1 MIERDELEKIKS
13 QMWSFAS
20 KLNDL
25 QSRVAVLEAQNAR
38 LREENRAL
46 AQPVDFARPENE
58 LSAQTVQIAQEN
70 AAFAQPENRETA
82 PENPFVLSAPVTPP
96 PESIAPSQ
104 PQQQPEELAYAQPVG
119 YEKAP
124 AYAVD
129 NPVSRA
135 IDWLA
140 RGNVLLKV
148 GVLVLFLGLAFLLR
162 YIGGTVPLS
171 VRYLVV
177 FVAGVAAA
185 VSGEILQN
193 KRRDYGLT
201 LQGFGFGVMYL
212 TALAA
217 VKLHNILPANIAFVV
232 MLSAVVLMA
241 WRAVIQD
248 AKIMAQVAVIGGLAA
263 PVLTADGAGSHIA
276 LFSFLAILNMG
287 VAVIAW
293 FRAWRSL
300 NLIGAIGTLWIALL
314 WSREYH
320 AGLFASCEFFLIYHW
335 LLYTLVACFFAHRTL
350 QKEPLRGEL
359 CKIPNNAT
367 LRRILESI
375 CAYGM
380 HISALDS
387 TLLFGTALSTFC
399 LQYAMVKP
407 WENAA
412 AYSALL
418 WAAVYGGFAVHY
430 SRKDENFA
438 VLKQAFAVLS
448 ALFVTIAIPLALE
461 QQWTASAWALEAAL
475 VYVFGMRQ
483 RQPHTRILALAVF
496 ALAALAQFNTVH
508 IAPSSHPTLLQGSGI
523 GACIVMAG
531 GAAIYCVW
539 EMLHR
544 KNSAQW
550 EFNAVSI
557 IAVLTLA
564 NVLSLPLLTLASKH
578 CIPVLSAM
586 GVGFAALQWQKP
598 QVVFSIFSLLAVL
611 LALFCIPDAEK
622 QSAVIVCSALL
633 WMSAAY
639 LLHHARWRN
648 AERKGEMDSN
658 TALGAVSLW
667 LGIAFAIQYLADIFR
682 ADGAFAPV
690 SAMGCA
696 GFEWML
702 HVECVRFAPVSAMVC
717 AGLLVWAGL
726 LLFAVWRK
734 WQEAL
739 YSAVLL
745 AFGGALYFWL
755 FAIQKWQA
763 GNTLF
768 LGGLILFLASILAV
782 FTLYWLPEDKK
793 NPYQNNAAHVAV
805 ALAHIFLWS
814 SFLHAAHAH
823 FAALR
828 PLETLLVP
836 LAAWCV
842 FTYRSGWFGQYAALY
857 QQSVS
862 SVLAVFCALWV
873 LRVNF
878 AAPTAHSYFPLF
890 NTIEIGSIAAI
901 AQFWQWQKQGLP
913 EELRSEEGRR
923 LIQVG
928 MALVALIV
936 LSAGVMRCW
945 HYYSGIDWNA
955 RALLSSFGVQAT
967 LSIIWSIAAIG
978 CMFIANRMQR
988 RPLWIAGAALMGVVV
1003 CKLFLVE
1010 LANRGGIERIV
1021 SFIIVGL
1028 LLLFV
1033 GWFAPVPPKE
1043 EA

>member
-1 MIERDELEKIKS
+1 MIEPDELEKIKS

-46 AQPVDFARPENE
+46 ARPVDFALPENE
-58 LSAQTVQIAQEN
+58 LSAQTAQIAQEN
-70 AAFAQPENRETA
+70 AAFEQPENREDA
-82 PENPFVLSAPVTPP
+82 PENPFVLSAQVTPS
-96 PESIAPSQ
+96 PESIAS
-104 PQQQPEELAYAQPVG
+104 PQQQPEELAYAQPAG

-124 AYAVD
+124 EYAVD

-148 GVLVLFLGLAFLLR
+148 GVVVLFLGLAFLLR
-162 YIGGTVPLS
+162 YIGGAVPLS
-171 VRYLVV
+171 VRYLAV
-177 FVAGVAAA
+177 FAAGVAAA
-185 VSGEILQN
+185 VGGEILQN

-241 WRAVIQD
+241 WRAVVKD

-263 PVLTADGAGSHIA
+263 PVLTADGTGSYLS
-276 LFSFLAILNMG
+276 LFAYLAILNTG
-287 VAVIAW
+287 VAAIAW
-293 FRAWRSL
+293 FKAWRSL
-300 NLIGAIGTLWIALL
+300 NLIGAIGTLWIILQ

-350 QKEPLRGEL
+350 QEEPLRGEL
-359 CKIPNNAT
+359 RKIPNNAS
-367 LRRILESI
+367 LQRIWESI

-399 LQYAMVKP
+399 LQYAMVKE

-430 SRKDENFA
+430 RRKHRDFA

-483 RQPHTRILALAVF
+483 RQPHTRLMALVVF
-496 ALAALAQFNTVH
+496 ALAAWAQCTSLRLAPASQPTV
-508 IAPSSHPTLLQGSGI
+508 LQGSGI
-523 GACIVMAG
+523 GAFIVMAS
-531 GAAIYCVW
+531 GAAIYYFW
-539 EMLHR
+539 DRLHR
-544 KNSAQW
+544 EISALW
-550 EFNAVSI
+550 EKKALSV
-557 IAVLTLA
+557 IAVLTLM
-564 NVLSLPLLTLASKH
+564 NTLTLPLITLTPLQ
-578 CIPVLSAM
+578 CIPVLSVMSA
-586 GVGFAALQWQKP
+586 GFAALQWKKP
-598 QVVFSIFSLLAVL
+598 QVVFSAFSLFAIVLAV
-611 LALFCIPDAEK
+611 FCIGRNTQHHALIVV
-622 QSAVIVCSALL
+622 SAVL
-633 WMSAAY
+633 WMVAAD
-639 LLHHARWRN
+639 LLHNARWR
-648 AERKGEMDSN
+648 RIKRQGRVLDVSSP
-658 TALGAVSLW
+658 LGTINLW
-667 LGIAFAIQYLADIFR
+667 LGVSFSIEHLAEILG
-682 ADGAFAPV
+682 ADGNFASV
-690 SAMGCA
+690 SARG
-696 GFEWML
+696 G
-702 HVECVRFAPVSAMVC
+702 

-726 LLFAVWRK
+726 LLFAAFRK
-734 WQEAL
+734 WREAL

-745 AFGGALYFWL
+745 ALGGALYFWL
-755 FAIQKWQA
+755 FAIPKWQA
-763 GNTLF
+763 DNILLSGA
-768 LGGLILFLASILAV
+768 LILFFATILAI
-782 FTLYWLPEDKK
+782 FTLYRLPEDKK
-793 NPYQNNAAHVAV
+793 SQYLNNAAHLSVS
-805 ALAHIFLWS
+805 LAYIFLWS
-814 SFLHAAHAH
+814 IFLHAARAH
-823 FAALR
+823 FAILR

-862 SVLAVFCALWV
+862 GVLAVFCALWV
-873 LRVNF
+873 LLANF
-878 AAPTAHSYFPLF
+878 AAPTAYSYFPLF
-890 NTIEIGSIAAI
+890 NTIEIGSIAAL

-928 MALVALIV
+928 MALVTLIV

-945 HYYSGIDWNA
+945 HYYGGIAWNA
-955 RALLSSFGVQAT
+955 HALLSSFGVQAT

-978 CMFIANRMQR
+978 CMFIANRLQR
-988 RPLWIAGAALMGVVV
+988 RPLWLAGAVLMSIVVG
-1003 CKLFLVE
+1003 KLFLVE

-1043 EA
+1043 EQ

>member
-13 QMWSFAS
+13 QLWSFAS

-25 QSRVAVLEAQNAR
+25 QARVSVLETQNAR

-46 AQPVDFARPENE
+46 AQQENAGNK
-58 LSAQTVQIAQEN
+58 LPAQTAEIAQESTVIIQ
-70 AAFAQPENRETA
+70 AENREEA
-82 PENPFVLSAPVTPP
+82 PENPFVLSAQEIPQ
-96 PESIAPSQ
+96 PESIVSSSQLAAEESAPEIV
-104 PQQQPEELAYAQPVG
+104 PPPQPEEVAYVQSAG

-124 AYAVD
+124 VYTVD

-135 IDWLA
+135 IDWLT

-148 GVLVLFLGLAFLLR
+148 GVLILFLGLAFLLR
-162 YIGGTVPLS
+162 HVGGAMPLS
-171 VRYLVV
+171 LRYLTV
-177 FVAGVAAA
+177 FAAGVMAA
-185 VSGEILQN
+185 VGGEVLQN

-217 VKLHNILPANIAFVV
+217 VKLHAILPPNAAFAV
-232 MLSAVVLMA
+232 MLAAVALMA
-241 WRAVIQD
+241 WRAVVQD
-248 AKIMAQVAVIGGLAA
+248 AKIMAQIAVIGGLAA

-276 LFSFLAILNMG
+276 LFSFLAVLNTG

-293 FRAWRSL
+293 FKAWRSL
-300 NLIGAIGTLWIALL
+300 NLIGAIGSLWIALL

-335 LLYTLVACFFAHRTL
+335 LLYTLVACFFAWRTL
-350 QKEPLRGEL
+350 QEDPLRGQL
-359 CKIPNNAT
+359 RKIPNHAT
-367 LRRILESI
+367 LQRIWDSI
-375 CAYGM
+375 VAYGM
-380 HISALDS
+380 HIGALDS
-387 TLLFGTALSTFC
+387 TLLFGTAISTFC

-407 WENAA
+407 WENAP

-418 WAAVYGGFAVHY
+418 WAVVYGGFAWQY
-430 SRKDENFA
+430 SRKPPNFA
-438 VLKQAFAVLS
+438 VLKQAFSVLAV
-448 ALFVTIAIPLALE
+448 LFVTLAIPLALE

-475 VYVFGMRQ
+475 VYVFGMTQ

-508 IAPSSHPTLLQGSGI
+508 IAPRSYPTLLQGSGI
-523 GACIVMAG
+523 GACIVMVG
-531 GAAIYCVW
+531 GAAIYYCW
-539 EMLHR
+539 EVLHR

-550 EFNAVSI
+550 EYNAVST
-557 IAVLTLA
+557 IAVFTLA

-611 LALFCIPDAEK
+611 LALFCIPHAPG
-622 QSAVIVCSALL
+622 QHARIVCSAVL

-648 AERKGEMDSN
+648 GVRERDEMDGN

-667 LGIAFAIQYLADIFR
+667 LGIFFAIKYLADILR

-696 GFEWML
+696 G
-702 HVECVRFAPVSAMVC
+702 
-717 AGLLVWAGL
+717 LLVWGGL
-726 LLFAVWRK
+726 LLFAAFRK
-734 WQEAL
+734 WREAL

-745 AFGGALYFWL
+745 AFCGACYIGL
-755 FAIQKWQA
+755 FAIDKWQA
-763 GNTLF
+763 GNSL
-768 LGGLILFLASILAV
+768 LAGGVILFLASILAI
-782 FTLYWLPEDKK
+782 FTLYWLPENKQSQ
-793 NPYQNNAAHVAV
+793 YQNNVAHEAV
-805 ALAHIFLWS
+805 SLAYVFLWS
-814 SFLHAAHAH
+814 LFLHAAHTH
-823 FAALR
+823 FSALR
-828 PLETLLVP
+828 PLETLIVP

-842 FTYRSGWFGQYAALY
+842 FTYRSGSFGQYAAIY

-862 SVLAVFCALWV
+862 GVLAVFCALWV
-873 LRVNF
+873 LRANF
-878 AAPTAHSYFPLF
+878 AAPTAHSYLPLL
-890 NTIEIGSIAAI
+890 NTIEIGSIAAL
-901 AQFWQWQKQGLP
+901 AQFWQWQQRGLP
-913 EELRSEEGRR
+913 EELRSEKGRR
-923 LIQVG
+923 LIQAG
-928 MALVALIV
+928 MALMALLV

-945 HYYSGIDWNA
+945 HYYGGIHWNA
-955 RALLSSFGVQAT
+955 QALLSSFGVQAT
-967 LSIIWSIAAIG
+967 LSIIWSLAAIA
-978 CMFIANRMQR
+978 CMFIANRLQR

-1043 EA
+1043 KA

>member
-13 QMWSFAS
+13 QMWSFARQ
-20 KLNDL
+20 LNDL
-25 QSRVAVLEAQNAR
+25 QARVSVLEAQNAR

-46 AQPVDFARPENE
+46 SQPVDCALTEQE
-58 LSAQTVQIAQEN
+58 LPAQTAQIAQEN
-70 AAFAQPENRETA
+70 AAFAQPESGQTV
-82 PENPFVLSAPVTPP
+82 PENPFILSPPTP
-96 PESIAPSQ
+96 PESIAPL
-104 PQQQPEELAYAQPVG
+104 PPQPEEVAYAPSAG
-119 YEKAP
+119 YGKAP
-124 AYAVD
+124 DYH
-129 NPVSRA
+129 PVSQA
-135 IDWLA
+135 IDWLT

-148 GVLVLFLGLAFLLR
+148 GVLILFLGLAFLLR
-162 YIGGTVPLS
+162 YIGGAMPLS
-171 VRYLVV
+171 VRYLAV
-177 FVAGVAAA
+177 FAAGVAAA
-185 VSGEILQN
+185 VGGEVLQK

-217 VKLHNILPANIAFVV
+217 VKLHNILPANAAFVV
-232 MLSAVVLMA
+232 MMVAVALMA

-276 LFSFLAILNMG
+276 LFSFLAILNTG

-293 FRAWRSL
+293 FKAWRSL

-320 AGLFASCEFFLIYHW
+320 DGLFASCEFFLIYHW
-335 LLYTLVACFFAHRTL
+335 LLYTLVACFFAYRTL
-350 QKEPLRGEL
+350 QEEPLRGEL
-359 CKIPNNAT
+359 RKIPNNAT
-367 LRRILESI
+367 LRRIWESI
-375 CAYGM
+375 AAYGM

-387 TLLFGTALSTFC
+387 TLLFGTAISTFC

-418 WAAVYGGFAVHY
+418 WAAVYGGFAWQY
-430 SRKDENFA
+430 RRKHRDFA
-438 VLKQAFAVLS
+438 VLKQAFAVL
-448 ALFVTIAIPLALE
+448 AVLFVTIAIPLALE
-461 QQWTASAWALEAAL
+461 QQWTASAWALEAGL
-475 VYVFGMRQ
+475 VYVFGMTQ

-539 EMLHR
+539 ELLHR

-550 EFNAVSI
+550 ECNAVSI

-690 SAMGCA
+690 SAMG
-696 GFEWML
+696 
-702 HVECVRFAPVSAMVC
+702 S

-739 YSAVLL
+739 YSAALL
-745 AFGGALYFWL
+745 AFGGACYIGL

-768 LGGLILFLASILAV
+768 SGGLILFFASILAV

-793 NPYQNNAAHVAV
+793 NPYQSNAAHVAV

-814 SFLHAAHAH
+814 IFLHAAHAH

-836 LAAWCV
+836 LVAWCV
-842 FTYRSGWFGQYAALY
+842 FTCRSGWFGQYAALY

-890 NTIEIGSIAAI
+890 NTIEIGSIAAL

-945 HYYSGIDWNA
+945 HYYGGIAWNA
-955 RALLSSFGVQAT
+955 HALLSSFGVQAT

-1043 EA
+1043 EQ